1 MPALRGQ
8 GCQLSTLRQ
17 LARQYA
23 PQLRFLVAGTL
34 NTLGGYL
41 LYLLLQLVLPYQV
54 AYFLAFVA
62 GVVGAYCLNTLFVF
76 RTRLAWRT
84 FFAYPTIYLVQYLV
98 AAPLLAVLVEWLHV
112 PDTIAP
118 LIVSV
123 VMLPVS
129 FLLNRL
135 MLVRNTAGTP
145 LDKPQP

>member
-1 MPALRGQ
+1 M
-8 GCQLSTLRQ
+8 RQ
-17 LARQYA
+17 LAMRYA

-54 AYFLAFVA
+54 AYFLAFIA

-84 FFAYPTIYLVQYLV
+84 FFAYPAIYLVQYLIS
-98 AAPLLAVLVEWLHV
+98 APMLALLVEWLKV

-123 VMLPVS
+123 VMIPVS
-129 FLLNRL
+129 FLLNRFML
-135 MLVRNTAGTP
+135 MRGGGKRDAPT
-145 LDKPQP
+145 

>member
-1 MPALRGQ
+1 MPVRTFALR
-8 GCQLSTLRQ
+8 
-17 LARQYA
+17 YA
-23 PQLRFLVAGTL
+23 PQLRFLVAGAV

-84 FFAYPTIYLVQYLV
+84 FLAYPAIYIVQYFIS
-98 AAPLLAVLVEWLHV
+98 APMLAVLVEWLHV
-112 PDTIAP
+112 PATVAP

-123 VMLPVS
+123 VMIPVS
-129 FLLNRL
+129 FLLNRY
-135 MLVRNTAGTP
+135 MLLRGTP
-145 LDKPQP
+145 SATP

>member
-1 MPALRGQ
+1 M
-8 GCQLSTLRQ
+8 RQ
-17 LARQYA
+17 FAMRYA

-41 LYLLLQLVLPYQV
+41 LYLVLQLVLPYQV

-84 FFAYPTIYLVQYLV
+84 FFASPAIYLVQYAV
-98 AAPLLAVLVEWLHV
+98 SAPMLAVLVEWLQV

-123 VMLPVS
+123 VMIPVS
-129 FLLNRL
+129 FLLNRFML
-135 MLVRNTAGTP
+135 MRGAGKGDP
-145 LDKPQP
+145 VA

>member
-1 MPALRGQ
+1 M
-8 GCQLSTLRQ
+8 RQ
-17 LARQYA
+17 LAMRYA

-41 LYLLLQLVLPYQV
+41 LYLALQLVMPYQV

-84 FFAYPTIYLVQYLV
+84 FLAYPTIYLVQY
-98 AAPLLAVLVEWLHV
+98 AISAPMLALLVEWLKV
-112 PDTIAP
+112 PDTVAP

-123 VMLPVS
+123 VMIPVS
-129 FLLNRL
+129 FLLNRFML
-135 MLVRNTAGTP
+135 MRSARGDARTAHP
-145 LDKPQP
+145 DAPPP